1 WPLGDGLTPRV
12 VALQGW
18 SYVLIGAASTLLF
31 VLLLFLPGM
40 LAKEDPV
47 ILRWVVG
54 VVLAIAVG
62 LALAATVPYV
72 RSVRMSRR

>member
-1 WPLGDGLTPRV
+1 MGVWVLATSRWPAWMRGTLKWPLGDGLTPRV

-47 ILRWVVG
+47 
-54 VVLAIAVG
+54 
-62 LALAATVPYV
+62 
-72 RSVRMSRR
+72 